1 MTLARNREIWHSYE
15 SDGRAHRP
23 RRLCKMTEFA
33 PRMRRLFARS
43 ILALIA
49 VAGLTACAAGPNPP
63 LMSPLTPGVDYGYT
77 EEAIGDGR
85 YKITYATPSLRTA
98 LDREQR
104 KGDTAWA
111 RALALDLATWRAAEL
126 ARAEGFKAF
135 RIDDRRVE
143 IEVVSYDDAPRF
155 PNYYFDQSLGA
166 NRYPPHGL
174 MRPLRSAWLQARAIL
189 TITLTQKSGDDALD
203 VKKTIERMSRKHP
216 EGRLPPSY

>member
-1 MTLARNREIWHSYE
+1 MILAGEREIWHSYE
-15 SDGRAHRP
+15 SDGRAYRP

-33 PRMRRLFARS
+33 PRTRRLFARS
-43 ILALIA
+43 ILALIL
-49 VAGLTACAAGPNPP
+49 VTGLAACATGPNPP
-63 LMSPLTPGVDYGYT
+63 LMSPLSPGVDYGYT

-85 YKITYATPSLRTA
+85 YKITYATPGLRTA
-98 LDREQR
+98 LDRDLRED
-104 KGDTAWA
+104 DTTWA

-155 PNYYFDQSLGA
+155 PDTYLGQPLGA
-166 NRYPPHGL
+166 TRYPPHGL

-189 TITLTQKSGDDALD
+189 TITLTPEPGDDALD
-203 VKKTIERMSRKHP
+203 AQKTIARMSRKHP
-216 EGRLPPSY
+216 EGRLPPTY